1 MSAPNKVFGAYPDFF
16 EIKTCLLLD
25 SVEIGTHKIFMTKG
39 CIFFATVLT
48 AYQNFDSILKQTFNS
63 LHVAI
68 NMAGPSE
75 KSSKIKKKSKTALLL
90 DDDEKAEKA
99 ADKEENRQANIV
111 RNAKLE
117 QILARKLN
125 PNAVSPETTAEIP
138 KEVAEK
144 LKIKALKEEQAK
156 QEAEQIELAK
166 KEAEIRNQEFI
177 RKTQEAKAKRRAQF
191 DEQEARKKA
200 KEDSKKMAIKNFD
213 KLPFFEK
220 LGLADE
226 MVLEK
231 IQKYVIIQSLLLLI
245 SAFYIFVKNNT
256 NFLTFE
262 SNTFLHDHQHVQH
275 VSPTSIGALLLV
287 VFLGQIFK
295 FCKFDTS
302 DYKNDWIEQETR
314 RIHVQSCA

>member
-1 MSAPNKVFGAYPDFF
+1 MGV
-16 EIKTCLLLD
+16 
-25 SVEIGTHKIFMTKG
+25 
-39 CIFFATVLT
+39 
-48 AYQNFDSILKQTFNS
+48 LKQTFNS
-63 LHVAI
+63 LHVTI
-68 NMAGPSE
+68 NMAGPSKE
-75 KSSKIKKKSKTALLL
+75 SSKIKKKSKTALLL

-99 ADKEENRQANIV
+99 ADKEAKRQDNIV

-144 LKIKALKEEQAK
+144 LKIKALKEERAK
-156 QEAEQIELAK
+156 QEAEQLDLAK

-177 RKTQEAKAKRRAQF
+177 RKTQETQAKRRAQF

-200 KEDSKKMAIKNFD
+200 KEDSKKMAIENFE

-226 MVLEK
+226 KVLEK
-231 IQKYVIIQSLLLLI
+231 IQKYVIIQSSLLVICVFLI
-245 SAFYIFVKNNT
+245 SQAYIRT
-256 NFLTFE
+256 NGIKAKQQQVVLSFKLF
-262 SNTFLHDHQHVQH
+262 
-275 VSPTSIGALLLV
+275 LV
-287 VFLGQIFK
+287 VFLVQIFK

-302 DYKNDWIEQETR
+302 AYKNDWIEQETR
-314 RIHVQSCA
+314 RIHVQSLA

>member
-1 MSAPNKVFGAYPDFF
+1 MGV
-16 EIKTCLLLD
+16 
-25 SVEIGTHKIFMTKG
+25 
-39 CIFFATVLT
+39 
-48 AYQNFDSILKQTFNS
+48 LKQTFNS
-63 LHVAI
+63 LHVTI
-68 NMAGPSE
+68 NMAGPSKE
-75 KSSKIKKKSKTALLL
+75 SSKIKKKSKTALLS

-99 ADKEENRQANIV
+99 ADKEAKRQDNIV

-144 LKIKALKEEQAK
+144 LKIKALKEERAK
-156 QEAEQIELAK
+156 QEAEQLDLAK

-177 RKTQEAKAKRRAQF
+177 RKTQETQAKRRAQF

-200 KEDSKKMAIKNFD
+200 KEDSKKMAIENFE

-231 IQKYVIIQSLLLLI
+231 IQKYVITRQR
-245 SAFYIFVKNNT
+245 AARFYSSCHWWCCV
-256 NFLTFE
+256 
-262 SNTFLHDHQHVQH
+262 
-275 VSPTSIGALLLV
+275 
-287 VFLGQIFK
+287 
-295 FCKFDTS
+295 
-302 DYKNDWIEQETR
+302 IEQFFVLFFCFVLTP
-314 RIHVQSCA
+314 QL

>member
-1 MSAPNKVFGAYPDFF
+1 M
-16 EIKTCLLLD
+16 
-25 SVEIGTHKIFMTKG
+25 
-39 CIFFATVLT
+39 
-48 AYQNFDSILKQTFNS
+48 
-63 LHVAI
+63 
-68 NMAGPSE
+68 
-75 KSSKIKKKSKTALLL
+75 
-90 DDDEKAEKA
+90 
-99 ADKEENRQANIV
+99 
-111 RNAKLE
+111 RNAKLA

-177 RKTQEAKAKRRAQF
+177 RKTQEAQAKRRAQF

-231 IQKYVIIQSLLLLI
+231 IKKYLIIQILLLVISVLHCILYFEIIQRHESFANGQGTDGNGNYKKGSLLYRWTSFNIHRL
-245 SAFYIFVKNNT
+245 VKQ
-256 NFLTFE
+256 
-262 SNTFLHDHQHVQH
+262 LH
-275 VSPTSIGALLLV
+275 PTALFLV
-287 VFLGQIFK
+287 VFLVLIFK
-295 FCKFDTS
+295 FYKFDTS
-302 DYKNDWIEQETR
+302 EYRNVWIEQETR
-314 RIHVQSCA
+314 RIHDQSCA